1 MDKRFM
7 MWWLVVT
14 IQAVL
19 VGIAIN
25 FSAISFIIKN
35 DITYLS
41 FLIIALLVIGT
52 IMIGYITY
60 KKQNNF
66 DYTWFI
72 AESAMTI
79 GMIGT
84 VIGFML
90 MLGSSFA
97 NIDPG
102 NIDSMRKVIAD
113 MAVGM
118 STALLTTLTGLVVS
132 LALKVQIIVSES
144 FK

>member
-1 MDKRFM
+1 
-7 MWWLVVT
+7 
-14 IQAVL
+14 
-19 VGIAIN
+19 
-25 FSAISFIIKN
+25 
-35 DITYLS
+35 
-41 FLIIALLVIGT
+41 
-52 IMIGYITY
+52 MIGYITY

-144 FK
+144 VK

>member
-52 IMIGYITY
+52 VMIGYITY

>member
-19 VGIAIN
+19 VGIAVN
-25 FSAISFIIKN
+25 FSAISFIIEN

-41 FLIIALLVIGT
+41 FLIISLLVIGT
-52 IMIGYITY
+52 VMIGYITY

-102 NIDSMRKVIAD
+102 NIDSMRRVIAD

-132 LALKVQIIVSES
+132 LSLKVQIIVSES

>member
-1 MDKRFM
+1 MI
-7 MWWLVVT
+7 WWLVVT

-19 VGIAIN
+19 VGIAIH
-25 FSAISFIIKN
+25 FSAINFIIEN

-52 IMIGYITY
+52 LLIGYITY
-60 KKQNNF
+60 KKQDNF
-66 DYTWFI
+66 EYTWFI

-97 NIDPG
+97 DIDPG
-102 NIDSMRKVIAD
+102 DVNSMRNVISD

-144 FK
+144 L

>member
-1 MDKRFM
+1 M

-14 IQAVL
+14 IQTVL
-19 VGIAIN
+19 VGIAVS
-25 FSAISFIIKN
+25 FSAINFIIEN
-35 DITYLS
+35 DVTYLS
-41 FLIIALLVIGT
+41 FLIMSLLVIGS
-52 IMIGYITY
+52 ILIGYITY

-72 AESAMTI
+72 AESAMTV

-84 VIGFML
+84 VIGFMM

-97 NIDPG
+97 DIDPSDV
-102 NIDSMRKVIAD
+102 NSMRKVISD
-113 MAVGM
+113 MAAGM
-118 STALLTTLTGLVVS
+118 STALLTTLAGLIVS

-144 FK
+144 F

>member
-14 IQAVL
+14 IQTVL
-19 VGIAIN
+19 VGIAVS
-25 FSAISFIIKN
+25 FSAINFIIEN
-35 DITYLS
+35 DVTYLS
-41 FLIIALLVIGT
+41 FLIMSLLVIGS
-52 IMIGYITY
+52 ILIGYITY

-72 AESAMTI
+72 AESAMTV

-84 VIGFML
+84 VIGFMM

-97 NIDPG
+97 DIDPSDV
-102 NIDSMRKVIAD
+102 NSMRKVISD
-113 MAVGM
+113 MAAGM
-118 STALLTTLTGLVVS
+118 STALLTTLAGLIVS

-144 FK
+144 F

>member
-7 MWWLVVT
+7 MWWLVVV

-19 VGIAIN
+19 VGIAVN
-25 FSAISFIIKN
+25 FSAISFIIEN

-41 FLIIALLVIGT
+41 FLIISLLAVGT
-52 IMIGYITY
+52 VMIGYITY
-60 KKQNNF
+60 KKENNF
-66 DYTWFI
+66 EYTWFV

-144 FK
+144 VK

>member
-7 MWWLVVT
+7 IWWLVVT

-19 VGIAIN
+19 VGIAVH
-25 FSAISFIIKN
+25 FSAINFIIEN

-52 IMIGYITY
+52 LLIGYITY
-60 KKQNNF
+60 KKQDNF
-66 DYTWFI
+66 EYTWFI

-102 NIDSMRKVIAD
+102 DVNSMRNVISD

-144 FK
+144 L

>member
-7 MWWLVVT
+7 IWWLVVT

-19 VGIAIN
+19 VGIAIH
-25 FSAISFIIKN
+25 FSAINFIIEN

-52 IMIGYITY
+52 LLIGYITY
-60 KKQNNF
+60 KKQDNF
-66 DYTWFI
+66 EYTWFI

-97 NIDPG
+97 DIDPG
-102 NIDSMRKVIAD
+102 DVNSMRNVISD

-144 FK
+144 L

>member
-14 IQAVL
+14 IQTVL
-19 VGIAIN
+19 VGIAVS
-25 FSAISFIIKN
+25 FSAINFIIEN
-35 DITYLS
+35 DVTYLS
-41 FLIIALLVIGT
+41 FLIMSLLVIGS
-52 IMIGYITY
+52 ILIGYITY

-72 AESAMTI
+72 AESAMTV

-97 NIDPG
+97 DIDPSDV
-102 NIDSMRKVIAD
+102 NSMRKVISD
-113 MAVGM
+113 MAAGM
-118 STALLTTLTGLVVS
+118 STALLTTLAGLIVS

-144 FK
+144 F

>member
-144 FK
+144 VK

>member
-14 IQAVL
+14 IQTVL
-19 VGIAIN
+19 VGIAVS
-25 FSAISFIIKN
+25 FSAINFIIEN
-35 DITYLS
+35 DVTYLS
-41 FLIIALLVIGT
+41 FLIMSLLVIGS
-52 IMIGYITY
+52 ILIGYITY

-72 AESAMTI
+72 AESAMTV

-84 VIGFML
+84 VIGFMM

-97 NIDPG
+97 DIDPG
-102 NIDSMRKVIAD
+102 DVNSMRKVISD
-113 MAVGM
+113 MAAGM
-118 STALLTTLTGLVVS
+118 STALLTTLAGLIVS

-144 FK
+144 F

>member
-25 FSAISFIIKN
+25 FSAISFIIEN

-41 FLIIALLVIGT
+41 FLIISLLVIGT
-52 IMIGYITY
+52 VMIGYITY

-144 FK
+144 VK

>member
-1 MDKRFM
+1 
-7 MWWLVVT
+7 MWWLVVV

-19 VGIAIN
+19 VGIAVN
-25 FSAISFIIKN
+25 FSAISFIIEN

-41 FLIIALLVIGT
+41 FLIISLLAVGT
-52 IMIGYITY
+52 VMIGYITY
-60 KKQNNF
+60 KKENNF
-66 DYTWFI
+66 EYTWFV

-144 FK
+144 VK